1 MSSIQNN
8 ALQQVRED
16 DFVEYFL
23 FPGASLGTVAADE
36 DEALENCDPESAA
49 AKSLGALLAEVNKLA
64 KEFCQ
69 RYIWHRDG
77 FKVVA
82 RKGGDRQRR
91 LLIEA
96 SGQDGDGGL
105 EADAPLPSHLY
116 GISHYGDNIQDEWF
130 IVALLFHLT
139 RRIPGLVARA
149 VDSDGEFLLIEAAE
163 HLPRWAANPE
173 RAEGRVFI
181 YEGELYLIGGEG
193 DGEDDELSFE
203 RVFRELKGDGR
214 TRYVGSKAIQGCIEE
229 RIGEFPDRIED
240 SHHRT
245 TLYVPVGVAAVL
257 KENPQL
263 VSAAVLAFCN
273 RDSIDLKA
281 CRAMRYFP
289 PESCV
294 YVSVVFTKC
303 LYAMLLHNSY
313 LPDRRTGWSLPLAT
327 DPNYK
332 AHVLGVKL
340 ACGFEIL
347 ASQAKTSQSLDTDKG
362 WKSYFESLNSK
373 GYFQENIE
381 GSQEYTR
388 LLGIA
393 KEYYQE
399 NKDSM
404 RFTPKI
410 GEEIVSILKR
420 NDYDPEELRKEGL
433 DLPSPD
439 DDSWINISPEELDQ
453 MLTKRYGVR
462 TLLSLNGNAPS
473 PESFTAMMSEFLDR
487 KSEFDGVDQDAA
499 AAAAA
504 ELVESF
510 KPTKPKRTKSK
521 SKADHVPN
529 HNHVQPPPLH
539 APIDFDPD
547 AFGSTVKNLLDLVIP
562 EDRWDS
568 SDNSDMSDY
577 GEEEY
582 ARNIEDMSPTR
593 TGKAVQ
599 NELQSY
605 MDQMDRELA
614 KTTIG
619 KSFETDIS
627 GDAAEEADRKESND
641 DFDDI
646 ETFKPVNIDVNTL
659 KNMMESYQA
668 QIGGPGPAANLLGS
682 MGVQLSRASGS
693 PKSKPGSTKQ
703 TDV

>member
-1 MSSIQNN
+1 MSSSAVRNN

-23 FPGASLGTVAADE
+23 FPDTAASKDE
-36 DEALENCDPESAA
+36 DENCADPETESD
-49 AKSLGALLAEVNKLA
+49 SLGALLAEVNKLA

-77 FKVVA
+77 FRVVA
-82 RKGGDRQRR
+82 RKAGRDQQRRR

-96 SGQDGDGGL
+96 NGGDQ
-105 EADAPLPSHLY
+105 EEEDAPLPSHLY
-116 GISHYGDNIQDEWF
+116 GITHYGDNIQDEWF
-130 IVALLFHLT
+130 IVALLAHLT
-139 RRIPGLVARA
+139 RRIPGLVAR
-149 VDSDGEFLLIEAAE
+149 VIDSDGEFLLIEAAD

-173 RAEGRVFI
+173 RCEGRVFI
-181 YEGELYLIGGEG
+181 YEGELYLFGGE
-193 DGEDDELSFE
+193 DEREEFPLE

-214 TRYVGSKAIQGCIEE
+214 TRYVGSKAIQCCIEE
-229 RIGEFPDRIED
+229 RTREFPDHIED

-347 ASQAKTSQSLDTDKG
+347 ASQAKSQSQSLDADKG
-362 WKSYFESLNSK
+362 WKSYFESLRSK

-388 LLGIA
+388 LLAIA
-393 KEYYQE
+393 QDYYTE
-399 NKDSM
+399 NRDSM

-433 DLPSPD
+433 DLPPPD
-439 DDSWINISPEELDQ
+439 DDSWINISPEELDE
-453 MLTKRYGVR
+453 MLSKRYGVR
-462 TLLSLNGNAPS
+462 TLVSLNGNGPS
-473 PESFTAMMSEFLDR
+473 AESFTAMMSEFLDR

-499 AAAAA
+499 NVG
-504 ELVESF
+504 EVDLVGTF

-521 SKADHVPN
+521 GKVDTAVSSVKPS
-529 HNHVQPPPLH
+529 PLH

-547 AFGSTVKNLLDLVIP
+547 AFGATVKNLLDLVIP

-568 SDNSDMSDY
+568 SDDSDMSDY
-577 GEEEY
+577 GEEQEY

-599 NELQSY
+599 SEIQSY

-619 KSFETDIS
+619 KSFETEIS
-627 GDAAEEADRKESND
+627 GDGPEEGGHKEHGD

-646 ETFKPVNIDVNTL
+646 ESFKPVNIDVNTL

-682 MGVQLSRASGS
+682 MGVQISRASGS
-693 PKSKPGSTKQ
+693 PKTGATKQ